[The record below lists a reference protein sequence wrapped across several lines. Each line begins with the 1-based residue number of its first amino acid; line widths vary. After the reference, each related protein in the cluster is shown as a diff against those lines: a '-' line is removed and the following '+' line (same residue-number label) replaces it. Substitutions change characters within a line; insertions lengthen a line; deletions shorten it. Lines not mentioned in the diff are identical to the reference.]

1 MSLFNYFD
9 PELFAALLYSDSQFF
24 SFIPLSLFLVAL
36 HRLDVVLARTVIAEK
51 ITKAA
56 QTLDVHMGEMMKMK
70 ILAEEDF
77 APDFFDQMMMTTLDL
92 EIESHMQKMMR
103 QKLTNLNASRLLIL
117 KTLLGDLLVAQSD
130 SQIHQEL

>member
-1 MSLFNYFD
+1 M
-9 PELFAALLYSDSQFF
+9 
-24 SFIPLSLFLVAL
+24 
-36 HRLDVVLARTVIAEK
+36 RTVIAEK

-56 QTLDVHMGEMMKMK
+56 QTLAAHMGEMMKMK

-92 EIESHMQKMMR
+92 ETESHMQKMMK
-103 QKLTNLNASRLLIL
+103 QKHTNLNASRLLIL

-130 SQIHQEL
+130 SQIHQES